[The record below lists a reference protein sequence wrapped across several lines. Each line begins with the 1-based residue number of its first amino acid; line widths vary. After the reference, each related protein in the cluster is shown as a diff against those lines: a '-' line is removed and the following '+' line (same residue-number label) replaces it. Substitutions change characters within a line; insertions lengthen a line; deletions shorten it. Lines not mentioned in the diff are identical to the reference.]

1 MPTGSPYYE
10 SPKQMQETI
19 NSILADPDFDFT
31 ITGLCLELGF
41 CSRQSFY
48 DYEKREG
55 FSYTIKKA
63 RLHIERAY
71 EAKLSGKEVGGAIF
85 ALKNLGWKDKTEI
98 DQTIKTEPIQLIFP
112 DNASLETN

>member
-1 MPTGSPYYE
+1 MPYGSPYYE
-10 SPKQMQETI
+10 TPEQMQEAI
-19 NSILADPDFDFT
+19 DAILANPRFDFT

-48 DYEKREG
+48 DYEEKPN

-85 ALKNLGWKDKTEI
+85 ALKNLGWKDKTQV
-98 DQTIKTEPIQLIFP
+98 DQTIHTEPIQLIFP
-112 DNASLETN
+112 DAVPVETD

>member
-10 SPKQMQETI
+10 TAEQMQVAI
-19 NSILADPDFDFT
+19 DAILLNPDFDFT

-48 DYEKREG
+48 DYEEKPG
-55 FSYTIKKA
+55 FTYTIKKA

-85 ALKNLGWKDKTEI
+85 ALKNLGWKDKSEV
-98 DQTIKTEPIQLIFP
+98 DQTLKLEPINMIMP
-112 DNASLETN
+112 DGI

>member
-1 MPTGSPYYE
+1 MPSGSPYYE
-10 SPKQMQETI
+10 TPQQLQDAI
-19 NSILADPDFDFT
+19 DDILGNPDFDFT

-48 DYEKREG
+48 DYEEKPN

-71 EAKLSGKEVGGAIF
+71 EAKLSGKEVTGAIF
-85 ALKNLGWKDKTEI
+85 ALKNLGWKDKTEV
-98 DQTIKTEPIQLIFP
+98 DQTINLPQVNLIMP
-112 DNASLETN
+112 EGE